1 MQQWRPENAAMTF
14 DEVSMERSKSFVK
27 ALQELKNLRPQLYS
41 AAEYCEKSYLHNE
54 QKQMVLDNL
63 KDYAVQAIVNAVDH
77 LGTVAYKL
85 TDLFEQQTLDV
96 STAELKISCLN
107 QQILTCQT
115 YTDKEGL
122 RQQRMFTNTARHHKH
137 YILPDS
143 VSRRMQSC
151 SQLQIDANLI
161 HVQAKP
167 RPDPPGSPASKT
179 LSWLLAS
186 ETNSAS
192 DGAPREVSG
201 TGDAKAPKITSEV
214 FHLLSIVHL
223 EAFNLICRFVSSY
236 IMCIDSCIALELF
249 SIFVCD
255 KCFILNSCKF
265 QMQKTLLRQCPYQ
278 LIFGQPVQIPLLIQL
293 CTRLALGILW
303 SLQNL

>member
-1 MQQWRPENAAMTF
+1 MQQWRTENRAMTF

-41 AAEYCEKSYLHNE
+41 AAEYCENSYLHNE

-63 KDYAVQAIVNAVDH
+63 KDYAVQALVNAVDH

-96 STAELKISCLN
+96 STVGLKISRLN

-137 YILPDS
+137 YILQNS
-143 VSRRMQSC
+143 VSRRMQS
-151 SQLQIDANLI
+151 SPQLQTDANLI

-167 RPDPPGSPASKT
+167 RPHPPGSPASKT
-179 LSWLLAS
+179 LSWHLAS

-192 DGAPREVSG
+192 DGARHPLPG
-201 TGDAKAPKITSEV
+201 TGNVKAPKITAEV
-214 FHLLSIVHL
+214 FHLLNAEDTAVPMPLSTHL
-223 EAFNLICRFVSSY
+223 QSASSNPT
-236 IMCIDSCIALELF
+236 S
-249 SIFVCD
+249 S
-255 KCFILNSCKF
+255 
-265 QMQKTLLRQCPYQ
+265 
-278 LIFGQPVQIPLLIQL
+278 
-293 CTRLALGILW
+293 LALHSFGIRDPVEPSKPLITFRSFDNPGRLQVYRPPVRSK
-303 SLQNL
+303 SLLSVLFAKNKSLKTRKACVF